1 MYVYEYVRMYV
12 YVYMY
17 IYIYI
22 YIYIYLCVYVYMYI
36 YIKKT
41 SLSNLVI
48 LLVIINIFSG
58 AIVTLYTFCTRIYT
72 DYCKLIIISYF
83 HFSDVR
89 M

>member
-1 MYVYEYVRMYV
+1 MNMYVCM
-12 YVYMY
+12 YMY
-17 IYIYI
+17 ICI

-36 YIKKT
+36 YKKT

-83 HFSDVR
+83 YSSDVR